1 MQPSHPHAFTPASG
15 TSLTLLLAML
25 AMLAMLAGCDGQQ
38 SALNPAGVGAQSIAT
53 LFWWMAGGALVIW
66 LVVMGIAV
74 YATHTHPE
82 AHSIRRSRWL
92 IIGGGIVFPVVVLT
106 GLLICGLVLMPQ
118 LRSSENVA
126 LRVDVSGE
134 QWWWRVRYRTEAGE
148 AVELANEIRLPVG
161 TRVAFSLTSPDVI
174 HSFWIPSLGG
184 KVDMIPGRTN
194 ELVLE
199 PTETGTFRG
208 ACAEYCGASHA
219 LMNFSVVVMPRKAFD
234 QWLAGQ
240 AEPAHQAATKLQQ
253 AGQQAFLAN
262 GCGAC
267 HQVRGTEADGTVG
280 PDLTHVGSRLSL
292 AAGTLPANVEAFQRW
307 IGHTRAIK
315 PEVKMPAFDML
326 PEAQLNAMAHYLKGL
341 E

>member
-1 MQPSHPHAFTPASG
+1 MPINHSQVFIPVSGASLG
-15 TSLTLLLAML
+15 LALLV
-25 AMLAMLAGCDGQQ
+25 LAGCDGQQ
-38 SALNPAGVGAQSIAT
+38 SALAPAGSGAQSIAT
-53 LFWWMAGGALVIW
+53 LFWWMAGGALAIW
-66 LVVMGIAV
+66 LVVMGIAL
-74 YATHTHPE
+74 YATQAHPE
-82 AHSIRRSRWL
+82 AHSIRSARWL

-106 GLLICGLVLMPQ
+106 GLLIYGLTLMPT
-118 LRSSENVA
+118 LSSAEGVS
-126 LRVDVSGE
+126 RHVEVSGE

-148 AVELANEIRLPVG
+148 TVELANEIRLPVG
-161 TRVAFSLTSPDVI
+161 ERVAFSLTSPDVI

-194 ELVLE
+194 QLVLE

-219 LMNFSVVVMPRKAFD
+219 LMNFPVVVMPREDFER
-234 QWLAGQ
+234 WLVGQ
-240 AEPAHQAATKLQQ
+240 AGPAQMPTTAVQQ

-292 AAGTLPANVEAFQRW
+292 AAGTLPADLAAFERW
-307 IGHTRAIK
+307 IGHSGAIK
-315 PEVKMPAFDML
+315 PDVKMPAFGML
-326 PEAQLNAMAHYLKGL
+326 SPDQLSAMAHYLKGL